1 MMRRLGMLVGLC
13 LLAGSLPG
21 AARAGNAG
29 FRTLTILEGDG
40 PPLDVALWYPTE
52 VATQPVQVG
61 PFVQSVAPGAAVAG
75 RGLPLVVLSHGTGG
89 SRTSHADTALALAQA
104 GYVVAALD
112 HSGDDWR
119 DRSRVLDVAGRVRQ
133 FAAVV
138 TALVA
143 GQGGATIDPAR
154 VGAFGFSAGGFTVL
168 AAAGGRPDLDR
179 VGPHCDAH
187 PDFYDCRLIA
197 SEGLRGRHLRP
208 AAFTPAPRLAAL
220 VVAAPALGF
229 TFTRSGLADISAPVQ
244 LWQAGDDEI
253 LPAPHYVEPVAAA
266 LPHPPVRHIVE
277 GARHY
282 DILAPCSP
290 ELVSAK
296 PEICASAPGFD
307 RAAFHAR
314 FNAAIV
320 AFFDRALGHPGDAP
334 QAGGPRGSQRKAP

>member
-1 MMRRLGMLVGLC
+1 M
-13 LLAGSLPG
+13 
-21 AARAGNAG
+21 
-29 FRTLTILEGDG
+29 
-40 PPLDVALWYPTE
+40 DVALWYPTE
-52 VATQPVQVG
+52 AAPRPTQVG
-61 PFVQSVAPGAAVAG
+61 PFIQSVAPGAAVAG
-75 RGLPLVVLSHGTGG
+75 RGLPLIVLSHGTGG

-112 HSGDDWR
+112 HAGDDWR

-133 FAAVV
+133 FGAIAAAVV
-138 TALVA
+138 A
-143 GQGGATIDPAR
+143 GEGGATIDPAR

-179 VGPHCDAH
+179 IGPHCEAH
-187 PDFYDCRLIA
+187 PDFYDCHLIA
-197 SEGLRGRHLRP
+197 AEAARGRHLRP
-208 AAFTPAPRLAAL
+208 AVFTPAPRLAAL

-229 TFTRSGLADISAPVQ
+229 AFTRSGLAAIAAPVQ

-253 LPAPHYVEPVAAA
+253 LPAPHYVEPVAAG
-266 LPHPPVRHIVE
+266 LPHPPDHHVAE

-290 ELVSAK
+290 DLAAAA

-320 AFFDRALGHPGDAP
+320 AFFDRALRRPGDAP
-334 QAGGPRGSQRKAP
+334 QAGGPSGAQRKAP